1 MYTDVDYRHA
11 KRLFKYFN
19 NKTLGHYHMYE

>member
-19 NKTLGHYHMYE
+19 NETLGHYHMYE